1 MTDPMSEPMTG
12 QKMTGQKMTGQKT
25 TGQKTT
31 GHGMKSPAEGN
42 GPVRKQPLQ
51 LGGREHWRSLDQ
63 LSGTKEFRG
72 WVERE
77 FPENATEL
85 SDPSRRG
92 VLKLMAASL
101 GLAGLTA
108 CQRPVEQILPF
119 SRGVEDTIP
128 GKAVYYATS
137 MPLGGVSTGLLVE
150 SNDGRP
156 TKIEGNP
163 KHPSSLGA
171 CSAYAQASVLGL
183 YDPDRSQAVYRAGNR
198 SSWGDFQAFA
208 GPHFSNAGDGAGLRF
223 LSEPISSPSLEAVR
237 SHVLRKFPKAK
248 WTEYAPLDSGAAKA
262 GSEIAFGQQAGPRLV
277 PRFAY
282 DKADVILSLD
292 HDFLGLDEP
301 TTIPTREFSRRR
313 RVSSEKDS
321 MNRLYMVEA
330 QYSVTGAMAD
340 HRLRMRLGD
349 VRRFAEAL
357 AAELGLLPPTLR
369 VLNNGQSKEDR
380 WVSALARDL
389 KANTGRC
396 LVVAGPRQPA
406 AVHALTYWINE
417 ALGNLGETV
426 SFVETGKAEKPSAEA
441 GRGTNTQPLE
451 ELAAEMAAGQVDTLV
466 ILGGNPAYNAPADF
480 DFTANL
486 KKVANT
492 IHLGLERDETAVLC
506 QWHLPEAHYLE
517 AWGDGRAHDGTV
529 SLQQPLI
536 QPLYGG
542 KSASELLA
550 MVSSHEN
557 LRGYDIV
564 RNYWLARWASSA
576 GEKTWR
582 RCLHDGLVPDTAYTV
597 SRPKVNAKA
606 IRAALKLAPA
616 ATSDGIE
623 IGFYP
628 DSGVYDGRFT
638 NNGWL
643 QEAPDPMTKLTWDNA
658 ALMSAATASALGVEP
673 GDVVSIEAAGGETMM
688 PVFIQPGH
696 ADRSISLALGY
707 GRMQCGQVG
716 QGTGR
721 NAYLIRTA
729 AGSGFLP
736 GAEVRKTGQKHVLAS
751 TQEHQSMEGRPL
763 VREATLED
771 YTEHPNFATEAVEH
785 PPLLSLYE
793 EPSYDQGHQWGM
805 AIDLN
810 SCVGCNACL
819 VACQSENNI
828 PVVGKDEVLRGRE
841 MHWIRLDRYY
851 AGDPEDPQAVSQP
864 VNCQQCENA
873 PCENVCP
880 VAATAHSPEGLND
893 MAYNRCV
900 GTRYCANNCPY
911 KVRRFNFFDFSEGL
925 AEVQK
930 MAFNPN
936 VTVRVRGVMEKCTY
950 CVQRI
955 QEKKIAARAD
965 GRPLE
970 DGEIKTACQQTC
982 PAEAIVFGD
991 INDAESRVSKLK
1003 AQNRDYAML
1012 GELNTKPRTTY
1023 LAKLRNP
1030 NPELT

>member
-1 MTDPMSEPMTG
+1 MRE
-12 QKMTGQKMTGQKT
+12 K
-25 TGQKTT
+25 
-31 GHGMKSPAEGN
+31 A
-42 GPVRKQPLQ
+42 LQ
-51 LGGREHWRSLDQ
+51 LTGREHWRTLDQ
-63 LSGTKEFRG
+63 LACSEEFRG

-108 CQRPVEQILPF
+108 CRRPVERILPF
-119 SRGVEDTIP
+119 SRGVEDVIP

-137 MPLGGVSTGLLVE
+137 TPLGGVSTGLLVE

-171 CSAYAQASVLGL
+171 CSAYEQASVLGL
-183 YDPDRSQAVYRAGNR
+183 YDPDRSQAVYCDGKR
-198 SSWGDFQAFA
+198 SSWEDFQVFA
-208 GPHFSNAGDGAGLRF
+208 GPHFSDLGDGAGLRF
-223 LSEPISSPSLEAVR
+223 LSEPVSSPSLEAVR
-237 SHVLRKFPKAK
+237 SQALRKFPKAK
-248 WTEYAPLDSGAAKA
+248 WSEYAPLDSGAAKA
-262 GSEIAFGQQAGPRLV
+262 GCEIAFGKQGGTRFV
-277 PRFAY
+277 PRFSY

-313 RVSSEKDS
+313 RVTSEKDS
-321 MNRLYMVEA
+321 MNRLYVVEA

-349 VRRFAEAL
+349 VRGFAEAL
-357 AAELGLLPPTLR
+357 AEGLGLLPPKLR
-369 VLNNGQSKEDR
+369 VLNNGQSKEER

-389 KANTGRC
+389 KANAGRC

-406 AVHALTYWINE
+406 AVHALTYWSNE
-417 ALGNLGETV
+417 TLGNLGETV
-426 SFVETGKAEKPSAEA
+426 FFAETPGVAD
-441 GRGTNTQPLE
+441 TQPLE
-451 ELAAEMAAGQVDTLV
+451 ELVAEMDGGLVETLV
-466 ILGGNPAYNAPADF
+466 VLGGNPVYNAPADL
-480 DFTANL
+480 DFAAKL
-486 KKVANT
+486 QKVAST

-517 AWGDGRAHDGTV
+517 SWGDGRAHDGTV
-529 SLQQPLI
+529 TLQQPLI
-536 QPLYGG
+536 QPLYEG
-542 KSASELLA
+542 KSAAEVLA
-550 MVSSHEN
+550 MVSGYPDQ
-557 LRGYDIV
+557 RGYDIV
-564 RNYWLARWASSA
+564 RNYWLSKWDSAS
-576 GEKTWR
+576 GEKIWR
-582 RCLHDGLVPDTAYTV
+582 RCLHDGLSPDTAYPTAAL
-597 SRPKVNAKA
+597 PKLDAKA
-606 IRAALKLAPA
+606 VRAALQATPA
-616 ATSDGIE
+616 NSDGIE
-623 IGFYP
+623 VGFYP
-628 DSGVYDGRFT
+628 DSGVYDGRFA

-658 ALMSAATASALGVEP
+658 ALMSAATARTLDVEQ
-673 GDVVSIEAAGGETMM
+673 GDVVSIEADGRETTM
-688 PVFIQPGH
+688 PAFIQPGH

-707 GRMQCGQVG
+707 GRTQCGRVG
-716 QGTGR
+716 QAVGG

-729 AGSGFLP
+729 EWAGFLQ
-736 GAEVRKTGQKHVLAS
+736 GARVRKTGRKHVLAS

-785 PPLLSLYE
+785 PPLLSLYA
-793 EPSYDQGHQWGM
+793 EPSYDQGYQWGM

-900 GTRYCANNCPY
+900 GTRYCPNNCPY

-955 QEKKIAARAD
+955 QEKKITARTE
-965 GRPLE
+965 GRSIE

-991 INDAESRVSKLK
+991 INESESRVSKLK
-1003 AQNRDYAML
+1003 GQNRDYAML